1 MPGPTITVKCSR
13 CTGEYV
19 ANKQHYNKLQRNGLP
34 NFCPACVRK
43 KRAKECGPNATRAR
57 VSAYLER
64 VNEFRA
70 PCQMRIVPAR
80 SGPRSRCKPALA
92 GRCPLDMFEQC
103 LNFVAH
109 QDWGGWRVAE

>member
-19 ANKQHYNKLQRNGLP
+19 ANKQHYNKLQRQGLP
-34 NFCPACVRK
+34 NFCPACVHQ
-43 KRAKECGPNATRAR
+43 KRMAVCGPRAAKAR
-57 VSAYLER
+57 VAMVAEQAT
-64 VNEFRA
+64 EFRA

-109 QDWGGWRVAE
+109 QGWGGWRVAE